1 MKRQQLHS
9 QPHQLE
15 RAANVDPNKVV
26 APPFGVRLRVVAR
39 QAPSSGLSCYGTQS
53 DGKPPFIADLGQQYP
68 CFWCLV
74 PPDYSLAQCRALGPG
89 LRRCTRGSL
98 VTCSLMVGL
107 KTGAPFVPSAC
118 TRSCPQA
125 MQSGFAPN
133 ANNAFPRGLLP
144 SSIPATRSTTRFSVA
159 MFSGAPCGHGGHDVT
174 LRIAP
179 LSAASTVCG
188 GTAC

>member
-1 MKRQQLHS
+1 MPAIDESVMKRQQLHS

-125 MQSGFAPN
+125 MQSG
-133 ANNAFPRGLLP
+133 LLRMRT
-144 SSIPATRSTTRFSVA
+144 TRSRVGCCRRA
-159 MFSGAPCGHGGHDVT
+159 YPRRVQRRG
-174 LRIAP
+174 
-179 LSAASTVCG
+179 SASRCFQARHAA
-188 GTAC
+188 TAVMT